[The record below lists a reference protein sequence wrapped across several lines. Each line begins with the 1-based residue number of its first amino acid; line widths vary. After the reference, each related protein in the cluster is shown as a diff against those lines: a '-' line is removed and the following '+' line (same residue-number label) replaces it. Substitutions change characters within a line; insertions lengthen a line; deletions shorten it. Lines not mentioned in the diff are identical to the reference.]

1 VARKNKLGF
10 LYNPLI
16 GLVKKSANTFFQSI
30 ADSFVSRVKKYFV
43 CTANIILGL
52 FFFFFFWLG
61 LNVMIVEVFRDF
73 LHLKL
78 FFSILIVAI
87 LNLIIAML
95 FFNAGMKKIKDEDE
109 ES

>member
-1 VARKNKLGF
+1 
-10 LYNPLI
+10 
-16 GLVKKSANTFFQSI
+16 
-30 ADSFVSRVKKYFV
+30 
-43 CTANIILGL
+43 
-52 FFFFFFWLG
+52 
-61 LNVMIVEVFRDF
+61 

-95 FFNAGMKKIKDEDE
+95 FFKAGMKKIKDEDE